1 MKKGLMAGGILLGC
15 VLLLSGIAAADVSTS
30 TSGSVEFQ
38 VSGDP
43 AGLFGGLA
51 TGYLTTTFSAAAD
64 SWEGGL
70 TAEIAYD
77 EEEGLGGTLALSD
90 AFIQYTAEM
99 ATIKMEPLGV
109 SWAMYDLED
118 NEEADIASDPGIT
131 LTADLASM
139 TLTTVLNNAD
149 SGTNGVD
156 WGYGIGG
163 EYAADAITVGARYN
177 SMEAYS
183 VMVEGAMDPVTVS
196 GAYVGYQ
203 DGTAYFAKA
212 VYALSAGTVTAKYT
226 SKDATYTGSADNTT
240 EIFGELADFPITDT
254 TTLLLSVTSVDD
266 VLTYTGETATTL
278 AENVTLTLNI
288 TSDAGTLSYFG
299 KVGVSF

>member
-1 MKKGLMAGGILLGC
+1 MKKGLIAGGILLGC
-15 VLLLSGIAAADVSTS
+15 VLLLGGIAAADIS
-30 TSGSVEFQ
+30 TSGLVEFQ
-38 VSGDP
+38 IDGDP
-43 AGLFGGLA
+43 AGLFGG
-51 TGYLTTTFSAAAD
+51 TVEGSISTEFSAAAD
-64 SWEGGL
+64 SWEAGL
-70 TAEIAYD
+70 TATLEN
-77 EEEGLGGTLALSD
+77 EGATLALSD

-109 SWAMYDLED
+109 DYGMYDLED
-118 NEEADIASDPGIT
+118 NEEVLIASDPGIT
-131 LTADLASM
+131 LTADLASLA
-139 TLTTVLNNAD
+139 LTTVLNNAD

-163 EYAADAITVGARYN
+163 EYATDAITVGGRYN

-183 VMVEGAMDPVTVS
+183 VMIEGAMDPITLS

-203 DGTAYFAKA
+203 EGTAYFAKA

-226 SKDATYTGSADNTT
+226 SKDATYTGSADTT

-278 AENVTLTLNI
+278 AENVTLTMNI

-299 KVGVSF
+299 KVGIEF